1 MPMASADVTIGATK
15 GPGGIEC
22 GNLFLVLNG
31 GLHKLS
37 MPSSMAAASVAAMGF
52 MLFAACGGGPT
63 PTTDSRIDQS
73 LNKLDQL
80 TERVRILERKI
91 DAGTVVSDATLPT
104 SPIPAASALP
114 TPTLTQLGP
123 APTPNPDNPAWI
135 QRRLKA
141 LVTLYNLTDSGD
153 SLLRSL
159 DLRQMQG
166 DPGFFGSYGFKEWAG
181 VGEAKPT
188 GVMHEV
194 SHSYWGGF
202 PVQGL
207 PELSWEISK
216 GDQRSTA
223 MERYHADILT
233 FMAQPPDDY
242 ELFRQRLRNL
252 PSLSSINLEPLF
264 HNLEAD
270 LVYGTGGDL
279 ALVPPIL
286 RKYWSRFLNHG
297 PFGNWHDA
305 VAWYQSLP
313 DEDRTEANKYLGFEH
328 LDLRFYDSPASS
340 EDLPNLVDSRR
351 DTLAEEERQ
360 RLYDLADQFDLLL
373 GGPQKEENFQFWR
386 SYLRDKVG
394 LQRRHQDYL
403 VSLDQPRAAD
413 LATALEFLVGL
424 SGLSP
429 QEQAQGLAARLA
441 SHPFLVN
448 FLPFLD
454 NPTLLELFSAVSQL
468 PGGPT
473 LEATASFVERLERF
487 SVEVDRILGA
497 GHSDSRLGAAELEE
511 FLSQTDF
518 EQKDDLRLFF
528 DLFREKDP
536 DTAGRV
542 IQALAKE
549 TIHRLMKPVPTQL
562 RFALTPEELLGKLDI
577 TPMAPISALK
587 QGLALLIN
595 EPSGNFI
602 IDEPFLDRMYEV
614 IATRGQAESGLIL
627 QLLQESTFPLEGFIR
642 QEPQASVAL
651 LDSDLEATL
660 RLVRQS
666 DPVLSPPARI
676 IYQLIHA
683 DPVFAAGL
691 VQALDEQGE
700 AKLVIESLVYLAYD
714 QSRLERAPELPISLD
729 QDGMFL
735 RALLHKLG
743 SPGLVQR
750 LSEAFGVFAGRAA
763 TGEVSPDF
771 LTQYQATLKA
781 AAATLQE
788 TAIREELINIV
799 EQVGQKYPIGR

>member
-1 MPMASADVTIGATK
+1 MPMASAGVTIGTAK

-22 GNLFLVLNG
+22 GNLFLVLNV
-31 GLHKLS
+31 GLHKLA
-37 MPSSMAAASVAAMGF
+37 MPSSMAAASVAAMVL
-52 MLFAACGGGPT
+52 MLLAACGGGPT
-63 PTTDSRIDQS
+63 PTSDPRLDQT
-73 LNKLDQL
+73 LEKLAQL
-80 TERVRILERKI
+80 TEQVRILERKI
-91 DAGTVVSDATLPT
+91 DANTVVSDATLPT
-104 SPIPAASALP
+104 SPIPAASAIP
-114 TPTLTQLGP
+114 SPTLTQLGP
-123 APTPNPDNPAWI
+123 APTPNPGNSAWI
-135 QRRLKA
+135 LRRLKA
-141 LVTLYNLTDSGD
+141 LVTLYDLTDSGD
-153 SLLRSL
+153 SLLKSL
-159 DLRQMQG
+159 DIRQMRG
-166 DPGFFGSYGFKEWAG
+166 GPGFFGSFGFNEWAG

-216 GDQRSTA
+216 GEQRSTA
-223 MERYHADILT
+223 MERYHVDILT
-233 FMAQPPDDY
+233 FIAQPPDDY

-252 PSLSSINLEPLF
+252 PALSSINLEPLF

-270 LVYGTGGDL
+270 MVYGTGGDL

-297 PFGNWHDA
+297 PFGNWQDA

-328 LDLRFYDSPASS
+328 LDLRFYDSLASS
-340 EDLPNLVDSRR
+340 KDLPNLVDSRR

-360 RLYDLADQFDLLL
+360 RLFDLADQFDLLL

-386 SYLRDKVG
+386 SYLRDKVE

-403 VSLDQPRAAD
+403 VSLDLPQAAD

-429 QEQAQGLAARLA
+429 QEQAQRLAARLS

-448 FLPFLD
+448 FLPSLD
-454 NPTLLELFSAVSQL
+454 NPTLLELFAAVSQL
-468 PGGPT
+468 PGGTT
-473 LEATASFVERLERF
+473 LQATASFVERLERF
-487 SVEVDRILGA
+487 SVEVDRILGV

-511 FLSQTDF
+511 FLSQIDF

-542 IQALAKE
+542 IQALVKE
-549 TIHRLMKPVPTQL
+549 TIHRLMEPVPTQL

-587 QGLALLIN
+587 QGLALLID

-602 IDEPFLDRMYEV
+602 IDAPYLDRMYEV
-614 IATRGQAESGLIL
+614 IATRERAEAGLML
-627 QLLQESTFPLEGFIR
+627 QLLEEIPFPLEGFIR
-642 QEPQASVAL
+642 QQPRAAVAL

-660 RLVRQS
+660 RLVRHS

-676 IYQLIHA
+676 IYRLIHA

-691 VQALDEQGE
+691 VQALAEQGE
-700 AKLVIESLVYLAYD
+700 AELVMESLVYLAYD
-714 QSRLERAPELPISLD
+714 QTRLERAPELPISLD
-729 QDGMFL
+729 QDGRFL
-735 RALLHKLG
+735 RALLQKLG

-750 LSEAFGVFAGRAA
+750 LSEAFSVFASRAA

-788 TAIREELINIV
+788 TSIR
-799 EQVGQKYPIGR
+799 GS